1 MAFEDTPGDLFMQTQ
16 VRLVTT
22 MLHNSQTVVVNGVR
36 LSSTLDDPKVVFL
49 MKAGT
54 CRPSIY
60 YIGVS

>member
-16 VRLVTT
+16 VPLVTT

-54 CRPSIY
+54 RIPSIN